1 MSDVQYELVV
11 LRPEHFL
18 PDHSVLTVYDRANGQ
33 VSTKTYMIGPDRVL
47 RRSPA
52 NDVNVCEAFPSFSF
66 DYNRSRGFPPN
77 PFLVILNAEIKF
89 RRYLREIPSPTLP
102 DGVVE
107 LMHKTIHLVELIYWD
122 LNRRGTKRAAL
133 SMETDE
139 VPKVPQS
146 DDIDM
151 GEMGTRGD
159 DEYDIPT
166 VRRSDDPN
174 VRRRRPPGP
183 CATLEERRDF
193 GQYLLSGR
201 GKWNRY
207 LTIVCLNKIP

>member
-1 MSDVQYELVV
+1 
-11 LRPEHFL
+11 
-18 PDHSVLTVYDRANGQ
+18 
-33 VSTKTYMIGPDRVL
+33 MIGPDRAL

-52 NDVNVCEAFPSFSF
+52 NDVNACEAFPSFAF
-66 DYNRSRGFPPN
+66 DYNRSRSFPLN

-122 LNRRGTKRAAL
+122 PVNRPGTRAAL
-133 SMETDE
+133 SME
-139 VPKVPQS
+139 
-146 DDIDM
+146 ID
-151 GEMGTRGD
+151 
-159 DEYDIPT
+159 DIPT
-166 VRRSDDPN
+166 VRRSDIPS

-183 CATLEERRDF
+183 GATLEERRDF

-207 LTIVCLNKIP
+207 LIIVIS